1 MTLYGLN
8 DPYTM
13 ISLLSNPN
21 TLFNLLPASDGI
33 NQILVDISA
42 ILIVLSLLAML
53 YILLSWDHMNKYVP
67 TIGIIVLVA
76 SILWVVF
83 ISVSVKILGISVSTG
98 AGIGTYIMGLTGIV
112 WIVNAQVSGILSN
125 LESSIQNG
133 EIKTAAVP
141 DGNGSEIEK
150 IVKLKGLMDSGAITR
165 EEFEELKQ
173 RALGTISPVKGGL
186 EKQLAALKSLM
197 DSGALT
203 QAEYAAEK
211 KKLLDKI

>member
-1 MTLYGLN
+1 MTLYGFS
-8 DPYTM
+8 DSYTL

-21 TLFNLLPASDGI
+21 TLFNLLPASNGI
-33 NQILVDISA
+33 NQILIDISA
-42 ILIVLSLLAML
+42 ILIVLSILAML
-53 YILLSWDHMNKYVP
+53 YILLSWDKMYKYVP
-67 TIGIIVLVA
+67 AVGIIVLVA

-112 WIVNAQVSGILSN
+112 WLANAQITGIISD
-125 LESSIQNG
+125 LESNIQNG
-133 EIKTAAVP
+133 AIKTAAVP

-173 RALGTISPVKGGL
+173 RLLGTISPLKGGL
-186 EKQLAALKSLM
+186 EQQLAALKSLA
-197 DSGALT
+197 DSGALS
-203 QAEYAAEK
+203 QAEYAVEK

>member
-1 MTLYGLN
+1 MTLYGFS
-8 DPYTM
+8 DSYTL
-13 ISLLSNPN
+13 ISLLSNPD
-21 TLFNLLPASDGI
+21 TLFNLLPASNGI
-33 NQILVDISA
+33 NQILIDISA

-53 YILLSWDHMNKYVP
+53 YILLSWDKMYKYVP
-67 TIGIIVLVA
+67 TVGMIVLLA

-112 WIVNAQVSGILSN
+112 WLANAPITGIISD
-125 LESSIQNG
+125 LESNIQNG
-133 EIKTAAVP
+133 AIQTAAIP

-173 RALGTISPVKGGL
+173 RLLGTISPLKGGL
-186 EKQLAALKSLM
+186 EQQLAALKSLA
-197 DSGALT
+197 DSGALS
-203 QAEYAAEK
+203 QAEYAVEK